1 MSLPLLSLQ
10 QLYETEH
17 DTWLEE
23 IIDLLKKRQL
33 DSLDYENLIEELTAL
48 GRSEKSA
55 VKNLLLQIIIHL
67 LLWDFWE
74 VEKVQNL
81 NYWAAEIIT
90 FRVQL
95 EDRLTTNLRKLL
107 AENLTDIYTN
117 ARLIVM
123 KKTQLN
129 NLPREC
135 PYTLT
140 ELLEKDWFP
149 TIG

>member
-1 MSLPLLSLQ
+1 
-10 QLYETEH
+10 
-17 DTWLEE
+17 
-23 IIDLLKKRQL
+23 
-33 DSLDYENLIEELTAL
+33 
-48 GRSEKSA
+48 
-55 VKNLLLQIIIHL
+55 
-67 LLWDFWE
+67 
-74 VEKVQNL
+74 
-81 NYWAAEIIT
+81 
-90 FRVQL
+90 VQL

>member
-81 NYWAAEIIT
+81 NY
-90 FRVQL
+90 
-95 EDRLTTNLRKLL
+95 
-107 AENLTDIYTN
+107 
-117 ARLIVM
+117 
-123 KKTQLN
+123 
-129 NLPREC
+129 
-135 PYTLT
+135 
-140 ELLEKDWFP
+140 
-149 TIG
+149 